1 MRSLLA
7 TLTIGRRLAAAFGA
21 LCVLLVV
28 VAGAGLIGVARQSE
42 ARTATVELNQ
52 LRDDVLELRY
62 LDADVSG
69 WQGYIFA
76 EAVVDGT
83 AAATAPD
90 NVNMVGIDE
99 SRLAGYEVL
108 DELAAGDLTPAE
120 RTLVDTLRTG
130 WDEYFALTDT
140 MIAQLVID
148 TPATT
153 AEAYRLLT
161 EDLDTAWSELLDD
174 THALR
179 VLVEQRVADLAA
191 SSARVAAVSMTVI
204 VVIGAASIVL
214 AVLLGIAVTRS
225 IVRPLGRAVT
235 ALEAM
240 ADGDLTVPATVG
252 THDPRG
258 RDEVAQ
264 MATALTTA
272 QTSLRGALSEVSGTA
287 ATVTDAASSL
297 GTSGTA
303 FRNAVEGVSSQA
315 GVVAAAAEQVS
326 RNIQSVAAGAEQM
339 GASIREIAQSA
350 NDAASASTEAVT
362 QARTTSVTVTELGES
377 AREIGDVVRAIT
389 SIAEQTNLLAL
400 NATIEAARAGEAG
413 KGFAVVAGEVKELA
427 QESARAADD
436 ITRRITANQEQT
448 DLAVTAIGEITSTVA
463 RINDYQLTIA
473 SAVEE
478 QTATTNEMSRS
489 VAEAA
494 TGASEIAATIGGV
507 AAASATSASV
517 VGEMTSSVQD
527 IAAMGG
533 ELRAS
538 VARFTY

>member
-69 WQGYIFA
+69 WLGYIFA

>member
-69 WQGYIFA
+69 WLGYIFA

-153 AEAYRLLT
+153 AEAYRLLN

-174 THALR
+174 TDALR

-303 FRNAVEGVSSQA
+303 FRDAVEGVSSQA

-527 IAAMGG
+527 VAAMGG